1 MPISYDHKILF
12 IHVPKCAGTSV
23 EGILNCKDEDKFY
36 TESLTSRTL
45 ASLPINSF
53 TGREYRICAS
63 KNKQHYTYRELI
75 KILPKNI
82 IEDFEKIAIV
92 RNPYDRL
99 VSEYY
104 YSAYSI
110 KSHKNFEAFVKTA
123 LKLDLYTRNW
133 LYDGHLETQTSYLI
147 NEQKNFNSI
156 NKIFKFEEINTCFDY
171 LNKII
176 GKVCRPHLR
185 AASNRKPYSEYYTS
199 ELKEIVYNFYK
210 DDFTNFNYSV

>member
-12 IHVPKCAGTSV
+12 IHVPKCAGTSI
-23 EGILNCKDEDKFY
+23 EGILNCKDENKFY
-36 TESLTSRTL
+36 TESLTSQTL

-53 TGREYRICAS
+53 TDREYRICAS

-82 IEDFEKIAIV
+82 IENFEKIAVV

-104 YSAYSI
+104 YSAYNI
-110 KSHKNFEAFVKTA
+110 KSYRNFEEFVRAA

-147 NEQKNFNSI
+147 NEQENFNSI